1 MTQNLDTMFINTKHQ
16 EFEAAE
22 IFEKVRELSKER
34 KFEESF
40 ELIVKLNVDP
50 TQGD

>member
-1 MTQNLDTMFINTKHQ
+1 MDNIDDFFSNKDKK
-16 EFEAAE
+16 FDAAE
-22 IFEKVRELSKER
+22 IFDRAKEMSKER

-40 ELIVKLNVDP
+40 EVILKLNVDP